1 MAEAT
6 KALLKIVR
14 SRTRLIT
21 VMAATW
27 RKKAQVKK
35 QRPAMNSEAVLV
47 AEMTLAAA
55 AATEELPSARGEA
68 KYLL

>member
-1 MAEAT
+1 
-6 KALLKIVR
+6 
-14 SRTRLIT
+14 
-21 VMAATW
+21 
-27 RKKAQVKK
+27 VKK